1 MKKTLESAFVTTL
14 PVLFGYLF
22 TGIAFGLLLSK
33 AGYGVLWVALI
44 STVVYAGSMQFV
56 LVTFFDG
63 GLSLF
68 TMAMMT
74 FAINIR
80 HSFYGLSFIQKFK
93 EMGKRRLYMIFSLT
107 DETYSLLCSAKT
119 PKGVDEKQYYMAI
132 ALMDQIYW
140 IIGSVLGS
148 VAGALI
154 TFDTTGIDFAM
165 TALFIVI
172 FVEQWLEAE
181 NHLPALVGL
190 AAGIVCL
197 LIFGPGSFILP
208 SLLSSVL
215 LLMLLKARLDVTE
228 KAHNAAEE
236 QEDAQ

>member
-33 AGYGVLWVALI
+33 AGYGVLWAALI

-93 EMGKRRLYMIFSLT
+93 EMGKKRLYMIFSLT

-119 PKGVDEKQYYMAI
+119 PEGVDEKRYYMECRKI
-132 ALMDQIYW
+132 
-140 IIGSVLGS
+140 
-148 VAGALI
+148 
-154 TFDTTGIDFAM
+154 
-165 TALFIVI
+165 
-172 FVEQWLEAE
+172 
-181 NHLPALVGL
+181 
-190 AAGIVCL
+190 
-197 LIFGPGSFILP
+197 
-208 SLLSSVL
+208 
-215 LLMLLKARLDVTE
+215 R
-228 KAHNAAEE
+228 
-236 QEDAQ
+236 